1 MKHKYLSANALK
13 IIACVAMAIDH
24 MGYMIFPSQ
33 KIFRIIGR
41 IAYPIFA
48 YFLAKGCYYTKNR
61 LKRFLTLFI
70 FAVVCQTG
78 YYLFT
83 KETKMSILVTFCIS
97 ELLINF
103 LCYFKESLA
112 NEKEFDA
119 YLSMFFFVVGIIFTV
134 IFCLNVNVDF
144 GFWGCIAPVLTAIP
158 LKKQKSIGIAE
169 TLFLCLG
176 IYLLQFSNSL
186 GDINYFSFL
195 AIPFLLVY
203 NGERGKYNIKY
214 FFYFFYPLHLC
225 VLQGIAYLLR

>member
-78 YYLFT
+78 YYLFS

-112 NEKEFDA
+112 NEKECGLKEEEMNQLLTPSLYIGRCPDQVTAFLEKIKPL
-119 YLSMFFFVVGIIFTV
+119 LSGIE
-134 IFCLNVNVDF
+134 
-144 GFWGCIAPVLTAIP
+144 
-158 LKKQKSIGIAE
+158 KQSAE
-169 TLFLCLG
+169 IDL
-176 IYLLQFSNSL
+176 
-186 GDINYFSFL
+186 
-195 AIPFLLVY
+195 
-203 NGERGKYNIKY
+203 
-214 FFYFFYPLHLC
+214 
-225 VLQGIAYLLR
+225 